1 MGSWFGLLGF
11 FRGLVSIVSPIVCGY
26 LWSNVSPESVFWLI
40 MLTQIGNIGMMYTVP
55 TSITR

>member
-1 MGSWFGLLGF
+1 
-11 FRGLVSIVSPIVCGY
+11 VSIVSPIVCGY

-40 MLTQIGNIGMMYTVP
+40 MLTQVGNIGMLYTVP